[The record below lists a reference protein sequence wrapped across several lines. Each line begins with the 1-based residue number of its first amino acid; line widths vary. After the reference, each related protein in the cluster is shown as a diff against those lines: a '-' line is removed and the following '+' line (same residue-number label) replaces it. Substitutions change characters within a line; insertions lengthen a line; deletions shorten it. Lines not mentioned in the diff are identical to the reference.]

1 VKLRTVGL
9 LLALWCVLAIAPAVV
24 LTFVMDVDTDDPAGY
39 VVLTWVGGY
48 LLQFGVFMVLAMK
61 TQRTDK
67 FLGWL
72 IASLVPW
79 AADWSAPVSPWWLL
93 PCAALVIG
101 YSWWLY
107 RSVAR
112 GRSPH
117 QPHAA
122 AAHRTVRR
130 RRAIRGKVQGPLHDR

>member
-24 LTFVMDVDTDDPAGY
+24 LTFVMDVDTDDPAGS
-39 VVLTWVGGY
+39 VVLTWVVGY

-61 TQRTDK
+61 TQRGDK

-93 PCAALVIG
+93 PCAALVVG
-101 YSWWLY
+101 YSWWVY

-112 GRSPH
+112 GRS
-117 QPHAA
+117 QP
-122 AAHRTVRR
+122 RVVT
-130 RRAIRGKVQGPLHDR
+130 G